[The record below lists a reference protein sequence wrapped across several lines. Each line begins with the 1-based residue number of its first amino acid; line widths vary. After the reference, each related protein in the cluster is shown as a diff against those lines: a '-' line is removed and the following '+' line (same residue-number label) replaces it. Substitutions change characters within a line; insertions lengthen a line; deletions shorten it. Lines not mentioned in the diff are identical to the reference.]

1 MTIWEKQNRLI
12 LRGLKSTCRT
22 CEDRPAQLLIL
33 TPAQQPEQ
41 AAAGFKPLPVFPAE
55 QQLHV
60 SLIFDWL
67 QSETPCLHLDLT
79 HMHARTEPGVH
90 SQQWTK
96 WNWVLRERNEP
107 SPCLPPHSGC
117 ICYITCCY
125 TKLKDLCVGSSV
137 WDDALNIYSF
147 IYLTSSK
154 QCEPASGQDSDSK
167 KMLWT
172 ESSAIGISF
181 SPPWAAVSHT
191 KFSSRFLRSS
201 QHVSTHG

>member
-1 MTIWEKQNRLI
+1 MTIWEKQNRPT

-22 CEDRPAQLLIL
+22 CEDWPAQLLIL

-41 AAAGFKPLPVFPAE
+41 TAAGFKPLPVFPAE

-79 HMHARTEPGVH
+79 HMHTHTHAQSLVSTLSSEPDETECWG
-90 SQQWTK
+90 
-96 WNWVLRERNEP
+96 REMNLP
-107 SPCLPPHSGC
+107 PCLPPHSGC
-117 ICYITCCY
+117 ICCITCGY

-154 QCEPASGQDSDSK
+154 QCEPASGQD
-167 KMLWT
+167 
-172 ESSAIGISF
+172 
-181 SPPWAAVSHT
+181 
-191 KFSSRFLRSS
+191 
-201 QHVSTHG
+201 

>member
-1 MTIWEKQNRLI
+1 
-12 LRGLKSTCRT
+12 
-22 CEDRPAQLLIL
+22 
-33 TPAQQPEQ
+33 
-41 AAAGFKPLPVFPAE
+41 
-55 QQLHV
+55 
-60 SLIFDWL
+60 
-67 QSETPCLHLDLT
+67 
-79 HMHARTEPGVH
+79 MHARIEPGVH
-90 SQQWTK
+90 SQQWTR

-147 IYLTSSK
+147 IYWTSSK

-191 KFSSRFLRSS
+191 TFSSRFLRSS
-201 QHVSTHG
+201 QRVSTHGQRSCFLGSSTKESLMLWFQVLLSSLIKRSFMQMIRLFT